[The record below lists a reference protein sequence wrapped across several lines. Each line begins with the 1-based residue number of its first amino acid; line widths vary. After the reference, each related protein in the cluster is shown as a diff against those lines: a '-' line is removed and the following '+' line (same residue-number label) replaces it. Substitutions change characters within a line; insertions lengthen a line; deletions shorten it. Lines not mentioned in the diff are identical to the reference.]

1 MASYSIAPRDP
12 SHPVIHIR
20 RPGSNISLMSCG
32 AVEAGMCNSALA
44 LVVDPSFEGHGLAA
58 AAWAPQQSFTQD
70 SSTSPQNCKPSALN
84 FSILPLVRLFPLT
97 KSTIGGRM
105 ALMLELYAGVAC
117 WMCPPQKH
125 FEVLPSL
132 RPTAAPQFQHSSAPL
147 WAPLC
152 PRPDTD
158 PHHHRAVELSPAQ
171 STSGGGSSSSHH
183 SSRTGY
189 AVHCGYLGA
198 QLPSGSQRD
207 PCCWVWQPRSW
218 WPKDCHL

>member
-1 MASYSIAPRDP
+1 MGP
-12 SHPVIHIR
+12 
-20 RPGSNISLMSCG
+20 
-32 AVEAGMCNSALA
+32 
-44 LVVDPSFEGHGLAA
+44 
-58 AAWAPQQSFTQD
+58 T
-70 SSTSPQNCKPSALN
+70 
-84 FSILPLVRLFPLT
+84 T
-97 KSTIGGRM
+97 K
-105 ALMLELYAGVAC
+105 LYAGQQHQPAELQTLRTKLQYITPSTAISSNKEYNRGPHGANAGALRRSGS

-132 RPTAAPQFQHSSAPL
+132 RPTAAPQFQHSSAPP

-152 PRPDTD
+152 PRLDTD
-158 PHHHRAVELSPAQ
+158 PHHHRAVELPPAQ

-189 AVHCGYLGA
+189 AVQCGYLGA